1 MTHMTLK
8 ERYEMKQEL
17 LVEAFDKQA
26 LQKLASIIQQLSKV
40 DFGGLS
46 SFENL
51 RGKINKAATRALKKR
66 DEKSDQLIKKIVETI
81 DVLKDFFGNLDEYVS
96 AIAGTLPKDSVD
108 LSNTKLIELI
118 KNPEK
123 IANSAKSWHQRG
135 ASAITPEKAKRGV
148 DWLSKIL
155 SKQSFLKM
163 IQTGLKTKSDRNILN
178 VGAAAKEVANLT
190 LAQLKA
196 ISESVKQAYTPNDP
210 NSESPSDTDPKTKEP
225 PKQSPSDVKEPEQ
238 NTNKQRVKPP
248 RISPEDANTIADLE
262 KAVFDAHGVK
272 NRSELLKQLG
282 MPYLENGYYVG
293 IMAAVQKALK

>member
-96 AIAGTLPKDSVD
+96 AIAGTIPKDSVD
-108 LSNTKLIELI
+108 LNNAKLIELI

-123 IANSAKSWHQRG
+123 IADNTKTFQAHNVPG
-135 ASAITPEKAKRGV
+135 VEKLSHILQKR
-148 DWLSKIL
+148 
-155 SKQSFLKM
+155 SFLKM
-163 IQTGLKTKSDRNILN
+163 IQTGLKTKSGRDILK

-190 LAQLKA
+190 LTQLKA
-196 ISESVKQAYTPNDP
+196 ISESVKQAYTSEQPQQKQQAPNQDQK
-210 NSESPSDTDPKTKEP
+210 N
-225 PKQSPSDVKEPEQ
+225 QA
-238 NTNKQRVKPP
+238 
-248 RISPEDANTIADLE
+248 IASPEDSKTKVHDAKKSLESKVFNTFGAKNSGDLLSKLGLSKIDILEYDKLMSAIAKSL
-262 KAVFDAHGVK
+262 
-272 NRSELLKQLG
+272 S
-282 MPYLENGYYVG
+282 
-293 IMAAVQKALK
+293 